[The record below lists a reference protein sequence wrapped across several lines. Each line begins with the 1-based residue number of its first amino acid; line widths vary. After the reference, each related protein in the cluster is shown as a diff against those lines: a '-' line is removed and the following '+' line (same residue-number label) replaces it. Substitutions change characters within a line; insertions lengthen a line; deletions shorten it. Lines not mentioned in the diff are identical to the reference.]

1 MNMRS
6 SVDMNLLLLTLS
18 VCLQASFLAVSG
30 KSLKEGECEVCT
42 GVLKKLHERLEVE
55 ERTNEDSITAG
66 FMEFCKTSKGPEHR
80 FCYYVGGLEESA
92 TRIVGEMAKPFSWGM
107 PHLKVCEKL
116 LVKDAQICDLKYP
129 KVIDLKT
136 VDLKKLKVKDLKKI
150 LNDWD
155 ERCEGCV
162 EKSDFVKRIE
172 ELKKVHMRE
181 EL

>member
-1 MNMRS
+1 MMRS
-6 SVDMNLLLLTLS
+6 STEVPVLLLILV
-18 VCLQASFLAVSG
+18 VCLQASLLLVSG
-30 KSLKEGECEVCT
+30 KTLKEGECEVCV
-42 GVLKKLHERLEVE
+42 GVLKKLHTRLEVE

-66 FMEFCKTSKGPEHR
+66 FMELCKDVKGPEQR

-92 TRIVGEMAKPFSWGM
+92 TRIVGEMSKPFSWGM
-107 PHLKVCEKL
+107 PLLKVCEKL
-116 LVKDAQICDLKYP
+116 LAKDAQICDLKYP

-162 EKSDFVKRIE
+162 EKTDFVRRIE

>member
-1 MNMRS
+1 MRS

-30 KSLKEGECEVCT
+30 KSLKEGDCEVCT

-55 ERTNEDSITAG
+55 ERTNEDSVTAG
-66 FMEFCKTSKGPEHR
+66 FMEFCKTAKGPEQR

-92 TRIVGEMAKPFSWGM
+92 TRIVSEMAKPFSWSM

-116 LVKDAQICDLKYP
+116 LAKDAQICDLKYP

-150 LNDWD
+150 LSDWD

>member
-1 MNMRS
+1 MMRS
-6 SVDMNLLLLTLS
+6 SSGVPVLLLILV
-18 VCLQASFLAVSG
+18 VCLQASLLLVSG
-30 KSLKEGECEVCT
+30 KTLKEGECEVCV
-42 GVLKKLHERLEVE
+42 GVLKKLHTRLEVE

-66 FMEFCKTSKGPEHR
+66 FMELCKDVKGPEQR

-92 TRIVGEMAKPFSWGM
+92 TRIVGEMSKPFSWGM
-107 PHLKVCEKL
+107 PLLKVCEKL
-116 LVKDAQICDLKYP
+116 LAKDAQICDLKYP

-162 EKSDFVKRIE
+162 EKTDFVRRIE

>member
-1 MNMRS
+1 MRS
-6 SVDMNLLLLTLS
+6 SVDMNVLLLTLS

-30 KSLKEGECEVCT
+30 KSLKEGECEVCA

-66 FMEFCKTSKGPEHR
+66 FMELCKTAKGPEQR

-92 TRIVGEMAKPFSWGM
+92 TRIVGEMSKPFSWGM

-116 LVKDAQICDLKYP
+116 LAKDAQICDLKYP

-136 VDLKKLKVKDLKKI
+136 VDLKKLKVKELKKI